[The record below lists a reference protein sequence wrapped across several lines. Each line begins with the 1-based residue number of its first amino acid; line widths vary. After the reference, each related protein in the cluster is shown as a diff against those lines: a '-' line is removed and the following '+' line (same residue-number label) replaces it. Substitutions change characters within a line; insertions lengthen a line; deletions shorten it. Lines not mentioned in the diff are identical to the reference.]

1 MSDLEESDMALN
13 ALFLNCTLKKSPEI
27 SNTSVLIGESRK
39 IFEKEGVETEEI
51 RVVDYHVPY
60 GIAHRVGN
68 DDEWPEIFEKIMRA
82 QILVI
87 GTAIWLGEKTSVAS
101 KAVERMYGSS
111 GETNDLGQYIYYNKV
126 GGVLATGNEDGGKE
140 VSRSILYA
148 LQHSAPAH
156 RLHHPSPGRC
166 LLGRRGGAGAFLHRC
181 GDGKRVYEAE
191 YPVHDLQPA
200 SPRPHDRGDS
210 DSRDR
215 ERQRREATRSRA
227 LPEVGAVP
235 LHVSTLLRTS
245 GRQ

>member
-148 LQHSAPAH
+148 LQHIGYIIPPQADAYWVGEAGPGPSYIDAGTENEFTK
-156 RLHHPSPGRC
+156 RNTRFMTYNLLHLARMI
-166 LLGRRGGAGAFLHRC
+166 
-181 GDGKRVYEAE
+181 
-191 YPVHDLQPA
+191 
-200 SPRPHDRGDS
+200 
-210 DSRDR
+210 
-215 ERQRREATRSRA
+215 EATPIPAIGNVREEKR
-227 LPEVGAVP
+227 PEREP
-235 LHVSTLLRTS
+235 CR
-245 GRQ
+245 R